1 MRIGIVCNLSSPTTD
16 YYRTVNPFIR
26 LREVF
31 PQFIIKMIN
40 PDTVKWYDFYDVDV
54 VIFQRA
60 NGNDLLG
67 MINEVKRMGKK
78 IILDHDDLLH
88 EVSAANPASQ
98 HFNKPQVKESVEK
111 AFKYADWVMTS
122 TPYLKE
128 FYSQFYDKD
137 KITIVPNAIDFT
149 VTPMQPVKRDK
160 LMDAKKR
167 VMWRGSQTHLEDLAT
182 VKNFWI
188 ELQKNDKVELGMV
201 GLADWLGK
209 TLYPKAIIVPWNN
222 SLFQYFEMVKNSAPH
237 YGVFPLT
244 NDNFNQAKSNNFA
257 MEMLVAGCISYAPEE
272 IKEFNIAGVRTYK
285 NELDL
290 IHKFTK
296 ALVKDDAY
304 FVDLE
309 AGRKWLQEER
319 DLKKINILRLA
330 IMESI

>member
-31 PQFIIKMIN
+31 PQFVIKMIN
-40 PDTVKWYDFYDVDV
+40 PDTVKWYDFYDVDA

-88 EVSAANPASQ
+88 EVSTANPASQ

-128 FYSQFYDKD
+128 FYSQFFDKD
-137 KITIVPNAIDFT
+137 KITIVPNAIDLET
-149 VTPMQPVKRDK
+149 TPFVAVKRDK
-160 LMDAKKR
+160 AIDKKKR
-167 VMWRGSQTHLEDLAT
+167 IMWRGSMTHIEDLQT
-182 VKNFWI
+182 VDLFWKWLMAK
-188 ELQKNDKVELGMV
+188 ETVEVAFV
-201 GLADWLGK
+201 GLPDWLGK
-209 TLYPKAIIVPWNN
+209 TLYPKAIHVPWNN
-222 SLFQYFEMVKNSAPH
+222 SLFQYFEMMKNSNPH
-237 YGVFPLT
+237 YGIFPLT
-244 NDNFNQAKSNNFA
+244 NDNFNQSKSNNFA
-257 MEMLVAGCISYAPEE
+257 MEMLVAGAIPYAPRY
-272 IKEFNIAGVRTYK
+272 IKEFNIYGVRLFDDQ
-285 NELDL
+285 NDL
-290 IHKFTK
+290 KQMIQSD
-296 ALVKDDAY
+296 LEKDNLY

-309 AGRKWLQEER
+309 AGRDWIKRER
-319 DLKKINILRLA
+319 DLLKVNELRLNV
-330 IMESI
+330 MESI